1 MEETIRNI
9 SDYIKKVSE
18 LVSKKGKET
27 IVVYRGEGEIYST
40 HCQPNLFRGNYLKR
54 NIYFEKNLFDEMTA
68 NKLTS
73 GESYLEKSIDAQH
86 GGFPSRLLDVTY
98 NSLVALYFAVTPE
111 INKAEDTLDGKDGI
125 VYIYFIEKLFC
136 PSGDNINLIYDSIIK
151 RDKEWFSDNEIFQK
165 NHKLIDHI
173 KTNKRII
180 AQQGAFILFQGDM
193 VSPIPQSD
201 YKKIR
206 IDGNYKNKIRQDLK
220 NLFGIHT
227 GSIYPEPSNLVKHIT
242 NKSYIVNCNKFD
254 FNAELD
260 LVISNFEREVDFF
273 GKDIITE
280 IYDKEIEVQITRKI
294 MKIEEIIT
302 TYKGGIEE
310 LKEKFNS
317 YKLKTNNEKNENGG
331 SMDESGK
338 GLKKQQEKIEEIIER
353 YNKLIREFYQSIN
366 CHISELKIEFS
377 IEELIIRRENDEK

>member
-1 MEETIRNI
+1 MEDDVRSI
-9 SDYIKKVSE
+9 SDYIKRISE
-18 LVSKKGKET
+18 FVSKKSNET
-27 IVVYRGEGEIYST
+27 VVVYRGENEIYST
-40 HCQPNLFRGNYLKR
+40 HCQPNLFRGNYLQR
-54 NIYFEKNLFDEMTA
+54 NIYFEKSLFDEMTA
-68 NKLTS
+68 NKITC
-73 GESYLEKSIDAQH
+73 GESYLEKAIDAQH

-111 INKAEDTLDGKDGI
+111 INKPEDALDGIDGI

-151 RDKEWFSDNEIFQK
+151 RNKKWFSDNEIFQK

-193 VSPIPQSD
+193 VSPIPQSN
-201 YKKIR
+201 YKKVR

-254 FNAELD
+254 FYAELD
-260 LVISNFEREVDFF
+260 LVISNFEREMEFF
-273 GKDIITE
+273 EKDIISE
-280 IYDKEIEVQITRKI
+280 IYNKQSEVKITKKI
-294 MKIEEIIT
+294 VKIEETIIT
-302 TYKGGIEE
+302 YKVGIEE
-310 LKEKFNS
+310 LKRKFNCC
-317 YKLKTNNEKNENGG
+317 KLIDDNEKNKNSELI
-331 SMDESGK
+331 DEIR
-338 GLKKQQEKIEEIIER
+338 KKQKKVQEIVDK
-353 YNKLIREFYQSIN
+353 YNELVKELYEAVY
-366 CHISELKIEFS
+366 CHISEMKIEFS
-377 IEELIIRRENDEK
+377 TEELIIRRENDEK